1 MALVLTEE
9 QSMLRDSARDFL
21 SGTAPIAHLRQLRDS
36 RDETGFSRELLGRF
50 TDMGFTGML
59 IPEAHG
65 GLGLGY
71 VEAGLLMEEI
81 GRNLTPSPF
90 LASSAIAAT
99 AIAAAGSE
107 AQKQE
112 LLPGIAS
119 GSLLVTLA
127 SDETGKHRPSQVAL
141 RAERQDAGFTLSGA
155 KTFVLDGHVADK
167 LIVAAR
173 TSGST
178 GDTNGITL
186 FVVDRTAPGVSVE
199 RTVMVDSHNAAR
211 VSFDGVTVLADAVL
225 GEEGQGWAALEATLD
240 AGRALVAAELLGIA
254 QESFDRTLT
263 YLKERQQFG
272 KTIGEFQALQHRA
285 AALYCDIEFSRA
297 TVLAALQ
304 ALDAKADDTRAAVS
318 IAKAH
323 AGKTATVAVQEAVQM
338 HGGMGMTDEFDVG
351 LFMKR
356 ARVLQ
361 ELLGDTNFHAERLAR
376 LRSY

>member
-36 RDETGFSRELLGRF
+36 RDETGFSRDLLDRF

-59 IPEAHG
+59 IPEEHG

-90 LASSAIAAT
+90 LSSSALAAT

-107 AQKQE
+107 SQKQS
-112 LLPGIAS
+112 LLPQIAT
-119 GSLLVTLA
+119 GALLVTLA
-127 SDETGKHRPSQVAL
+127 SEEASKHRPQQVAL
-141 RAERQDAGFTLSGA
+141 RAEKSEAGFSLNGT

-167 LIVAAR
+167 FIVAAR
-173 TSGST
+173 SAGST
-178 GDTNGITL
+178 ADTSGITL
-186 FVVDRTAPGVSVE
+186 FIVERSAPGVSVE
-199 RTVMVDSHNAAR
+199 RTVMVDAHNAAR
-211 VSFDGVTVLADAVL
+211 VTFDGVTVLADAVL
-225 GEEGQGWAALEATLD
+225 GEEGQGWVVLEAVLD

-254 QESFDRTLT
+254 QESFDRTLV

-297 TVLAALQ
+297 AVLAALQ
-304 ALDAKADDTRAAVS
+304 ALDEKSEDTRAAVS
-318 IAKAH
+318 VAKAH

-338 HGGMGMTDEFDVG
+338 HGGMGMTDAFDMG

-356 ARVLQ
+356 ARVAQ
-361 ELLGDTNFHAERLAR
+361 ELFGDTNFHAERLAQMK
-376 LRSY
+376 SY

>member
-71 VEAGLLMEEI
+71 VEAGLLMEEV

-90 LASSAIAAT
+90 LASSAVAAT
-99 AIAAAGSE
+99 AIATAGSE
-107 AQKQE
+107 AQKQA
-112 LLPGIAS
+112 LLPQMAS

-141 RAERQDAGFTLSGA
+141 RAERQDGGFSLSGA

-186 FVVDRTAPGVSVE
+186 FIVDRTAPGVSVE
-199 RTVMVDSHNAAR
+199 RTVMVDAHNAAR
-211 VSFDGVTVLADAVL
+211 VGFDGVTVLADAVL
-225 GEEGQGWAALEATLD
+225 GEEGQGWAVLEATLD

-254 QESFDRTLT
+254 QESFDRTVA

-304 ALDAKADDTRAAVS
+304 ALDGRSEDVKSAVS

-338 HGGMGMTDEFDVG
+338 HGGMGMTDDFDVG

-356 ARVLQ
+356 ARVAQ
-361 ELLGDTNFHAERLAR
+361 ELFGDTHFHAERLAR

>member
-21 SGTAPIAHLRQLRDS
+21 SGTAPVAHLRQLRNS

-90 LASSAIAAT
+90 LSSSAVAAT

-107 AQKQE
+107 AQKQA
-112 LLPGIAS
+112 LLPQIAS

-127 SDETGKHRPSQVAL
+127 SDEAGKHRPSQVAM
-141 RAERQDAGFTLSGA
+141 RAERQDAGFILNGA

-167 LIVAAR
+167 LIVVAR

-178 GDTNGITL
+178 TDTNGITL
-186 FVVDRTAPGVSVE
+186 FIVDRTAPGVSVE
-199 RTVMVDSHNAAR
+199 RTVMVDAHNAAR
-211 VSFDGVTVLADAVL
+211 ISFDGVTVLADAVL
-225 GEEGQGWAALEATLD
+225 GGEGQGWAVLEATLD
-240 AGRALVAAELLGIA
+240 AGRALAAAELLGVA
-254 QESFDRTLT
+254 QESFDRTVA

-304 ALDAKADDTRAAVS
+304 ALDAKSEDVKSAVS

-361 ELLGDTNFHAERLAR
+361 ELFGDTFFHAERLAS